1 MKRIGDTD
9 QYEPGCIYELQVC
22 VDGEWYAFYVGETT
36 NTDRRLAE
44 HQWAAKNATEASTL
58 VYRTIHYQFEPAG
71 CEWRMMPVH
80 AYGAEGPEDAEDE
93 HIMMLLRQGV
103 TLTNEKKGNAAWMT
117 QRVAEAQDMVQR
129 KITSYRK
136 YREVITQE
144 QADAKHAEW
153 LKDNTRALP
162 DDFYDQIGVSAE
174 QRRQKEIDRKEK
186 AIRREQL
193 RVQAV
198 AEREAEWA
206 RNVELM
212 RNSYSTDSY
221 RTDLFKP
228 KGE

>member
-1 MKRIGDTD
+1 MAKRLEGTD
-9 QYEPGCIYELQVC
+9 LFEPGCIYELQVC

-58 VYRTIHYQFEPAG
+58 VYRTIKHQFEPAG

-129 KITSYRK
+129 NITSYRK

-144 QADAKHAEW
+144 QADAKHREW

-162 DDFYDQIGVSAE
+162 DDFYESMAE
-174 QRRQKEIDRKEK
+174 RAHRLAEK
-186 AIRREQL
+186 AREKIARADRQAA
-193 RVQAV
+193 AV
-198 AEREAEWA
+198 AEHRAKQIAEYEKENDNDA
-206 RNVELM
+206 V
-212 RNSYSTDSY
+212 
-221 RTDLFKP
+221 
-228 KGE
+228 